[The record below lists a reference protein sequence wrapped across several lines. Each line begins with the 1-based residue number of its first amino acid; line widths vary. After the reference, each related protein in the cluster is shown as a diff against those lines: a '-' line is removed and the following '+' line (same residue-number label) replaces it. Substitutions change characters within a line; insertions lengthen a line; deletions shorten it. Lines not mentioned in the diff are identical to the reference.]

1 MKKLLSIALA
11 AALCLTCTLP
21 AAALGLGILDD
32 NAVEFRYRVN
42 MPDYAADFYDA
53 LDEGSDNDGVD
64 DWLIDRAGAAEAVF
78 EVPDT
83 VDELEAVTAFREA
96 VAAFCYDHPE
106 RFWLYAYSVAGYY
119 DNGAMTIPIVDLVIP
134 EYQDSSAA
142 ELRADIAEMENAVE
156 SIKSGSVALPGGGE
170 LEWSD
175 DMSKLDKIR
184 FFNAWLTTNCDYYD
198 YDVSPDEAPM
208 LSHVALSALLG
219 GKGKSGPVCEGYAQ
233 AFKILCDSEDIDCVF
248 VSGVAGEGFHAWNLV
263 SVWGRWYAVDV
274 TYNDPIGAAERE
286 DYLLVGSNTD
296 DNGYQFWLTHFAGN
310 LLMQTVG
317 EDQLVMLGTGPMQ
330 ETEAYSDPGEI
341 SAWALPELTA
351 AENAGYIPGFSSD
364 FEFTGAVTRSQ
375 FAEIVVKMVERL
387 TGEPL
392 TPAAGDTFSDT
403 SNISV
408 LKAYNANLVSGV
420 GGGLYDPDA
429 PATREQIA
437 TLMHR
442 AVVYLEGATGE
453 NVLGGSSIERF
464 ADAAQVSDWAREAVG
479 ALAEAGIMAGTSAT
493 TLSPKD
499 SCSVEQAVILVYR
512 AAGEF

>member
-1 MKKLLSIALA
+1 MKKLLSIAMA
-11 AALCLTCTLP
+11 AILCLTCALP
-21 AAALGLGILDD
+21 AAALGLGPLDD
-32 NAVEFRYRVN
+32 SAVEFRYRVD
-42 MPDYAADFYDA
+42 MPDYAAVFYAA

-78 EVPDT
+78 EVPDS
-83 VDELEAVTAFREA
+83 VGELEAVTAFREA

-119 DNGAMTIPIVDLVIP
+119 DNGAMIIPIVDLVIP
-134 EYQDSSAA
+134 EYQDSTAS
-142 ELRADIAEMENAVE
+142 ELRAEIARMEAAVE
-156 SIKSGSVALPGGGE
+156 SIKSGSVALPGGGS

-175 DMSKLDKIR
+175 GMSKLDKIR
-184 FFNAWLTTNCDYYD
+184 FFNAWLVMNCDYYD
-198 YDVSPDEAPM
+198 YEVSPDEAPT
-208 LSHVALSALLG
+208 LSHSAISALLG
-219 GKGKSGPVCEGYAQ
+219 GSGKSGPVCEGYAL

-248 VSGVAGEGFHAWNLV
+248 VSGLAGEGFHAWNLV

-274 TYNDPIGAAERE
+274 TYNDPIGAPESE
-286 DYLLVGSNTD
+286 DYLLVGSASEFG
-296 DNGYQFWLTHFAGN
+296 GYQFWLTHFAGN

-317 EDQLVMLGTGPMQ
+317 EDELVMLGTGPMQ
-330 ETEAYSDPGEI
+330 ETEAYSNPGKI
-341 SAWALPELTA
+341 SSWALPELTE
-351 AENAGYIPGFSSD
+351 AENAGYIPGFSSN

-392 TPAAGDTFSDT
+392 APAAADTFSDT

-408 LKAYNANLVSGV
+408 LKAYNAHLVSGV

-437 TLMHR
+437 TLLHR
-442 AVVYLEGATGE
+442 AIVYLESETGE
-453 NVLGGSSIERF
+453 RVLGGSSIERF

-479 ALAEAGIMAGTSAT
+479 ALAEAAIMAGTSEA

-499 SCSVEQAVILVYR
+499 SCSVEQAVILAYR
-512 AAGEF
+512 ASGEF